1 MFELLSTA
9 LPIELSRTGVT
20 VDFEM
25 RNNNRP
31 IDALDNDTGEF
42 KKGNIERTV
51 SRASG
56 EQVEPPIEAERKNK
70 TQHQKQSHTCLR
82 LHK

>member
-1 MFELLSTA
+1 MSKNHPNCAIFELQSSA
-9 LPIELSRTGVT
+9 LPTELSRTEVT

-51 SRASG
+51 SEVNG
-56 EQVEPPIEAERKNK
+56 EQVDPPIEAERKNK
-70 TQHQKQSHTCLR
+70 TR
-82 LHK
+82 L